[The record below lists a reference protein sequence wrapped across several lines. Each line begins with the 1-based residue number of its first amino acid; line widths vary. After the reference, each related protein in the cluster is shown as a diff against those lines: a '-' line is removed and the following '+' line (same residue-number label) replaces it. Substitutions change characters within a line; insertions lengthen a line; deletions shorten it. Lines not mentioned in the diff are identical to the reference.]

1 MKTKKN
7 HNQKKLHTQV
17 TDYHRKDRKMEI
29 TLKFKNL
36 FLALAGRAY
45 GEHVY
50 KEQIE
55 PYKYHDNIT
64 LVFPE
69 HIHVITSSF
78 AGGLLGKQV
87 EKWGYDKVKAKYQIK
102 NEELAKQIWEAL
114 K

>member
-1 MKTKKN
+1 
-7 HNQKKLHTQV
+7 
-17 TDYHRKDRKMEI
+17 MEI
-29 TLKFKNL
+29 TLKFDAL
-36 FLALAGRAY
+36 FLSLAGRAY

-55 PYKYHDNIT
+55 PHKYHDHVI

-69 HIHVITSSF
+69 HVHVITSSF
-78 AGGLLGKQV
+78 AGGLLGEQV

-102 NEELAKQIWEAL
+102 NKELAKQIWEAL

>member
-1 MKTKKN
+1 MKRHPN
-7 HNQKKLHTQV
+7 EVWVVRLH
-17 TDYHRKDRKMEI
+17 DI
-29 TLKFKNL
+29 L
-36 FLALAGRAY
+36 LALSGRNY
-45 GEHVY
+45 GENIY

-69 HIHVITSSF
+69 HVQVITSSF
-78 AGGLLGKQV
+78 AGGLLGEQV

-102 NEELAKQIWEAL
+102 NKELAKQIWEAL